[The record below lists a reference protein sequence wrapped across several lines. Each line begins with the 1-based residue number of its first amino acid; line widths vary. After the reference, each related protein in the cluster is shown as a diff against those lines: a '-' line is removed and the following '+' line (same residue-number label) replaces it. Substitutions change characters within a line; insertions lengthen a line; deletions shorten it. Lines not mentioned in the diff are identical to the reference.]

1 MVPPF
6 RLYELAPR
14 HAVDAHSD
22 TVKGA
27 HASHPPGRQLDGPKV
42 RARGT
47 KALPGKGIDGI
58 LFPVSDTFFEA
69 LPFAHGGAFLL
80 RHGLPR
86 QRSAAQ

>member
-1 MVPPF
+1 MAAPF
-6 RLYELAPR
+6 RLHELAPR

-27 HASHPPGRQLDGPKV
+27 HTPHPPGRQLDGPKV

-58 LFPVSDTFFEA
+58 VFPGSDTFFEA
-69 LPFAHGGAFLL
+69 LPIAPGGAFLL
-80 RHGLPR
+80 RHGLRLPA
-86 QRSAAQ
+86 SV